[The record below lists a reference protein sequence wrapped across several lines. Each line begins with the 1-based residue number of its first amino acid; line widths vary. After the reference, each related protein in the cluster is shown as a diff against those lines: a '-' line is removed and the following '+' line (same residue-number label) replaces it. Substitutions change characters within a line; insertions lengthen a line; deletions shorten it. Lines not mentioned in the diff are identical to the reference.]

1 MTRKVSVKSQL
12 FGHDSNRL
20 ALCWRWLSIGYGD
33 AQFLFAAMKLEI
45 LFPILL
51 TNENVRLQ
59 FSTAENEQCLKYT
72 LLSSLV
78 AQVLVC
84 GRFLGKNIPNSYC
97 RY

>member
-1 MTRKVSVKSQL
+1 MLAMAEPKLRRCSISV
-12 FGHDSNRL
+12 NTPV
-20 ALCWRWLSIGYGD
+20 
-33 AQFLFAAMKLEI
+33 KLEI

-78 AQVLVC
+78 AQVRDC
-84 GRFLGKNIPNSYC
+84 GRYLGKNIPNSYC